1 MKKFLAIMLTFVL
14 CFGVLS
20 IAFAAEKET
29 AVPDGYTGVYTA
41 EDLDNIRNNLS
52 GKYILMNDID
62 LSSYGNWNP
71 IGTSEAPFTGELDG
85 NGYSVCGMTIDKEC
99 TDGEKMYFALFT
111 AMKNS
116 KVIDLNVLNINID
129 VKFTGTDS
137 DIFRAGALAGY
148 ANNCTIENCVA
159 SGNISLDGFNEG
171 DVGGF
176 FGKENMCFPTN
187 CVNYADIS
195 VTAEKVY
202 SINAGGISG
211 VAAAV
216 IKSSNYGNI
225 TVSSLKESY
234 GDCYV
239 GGIVGGVGNTLYG
252 SSVKNCYN
260 RGNVS
265 VDFSTPGVYIGGLIG
280 EGYIIINSY
289 NTGDISIPENFS
301 GYAGAVSG
309 NIVMSMLADES
320 GNSVKNIYYIN
331 DNMIPS
337 YVDEAIPEDYL
348 SELLVNVCLLTEEE
362 FKTQESFVGFDFDTV
377 WEMEEN
383 GYPILQNQPALPE
396 HIPVTPSTETT
407 IPTTTEL
414 STTQIVETTVTESTT
429 KETETTQPTTMV
441 PTTEAA
447 TTQPATE
454 ENTEPTTEESTTLL
468 ATETTTEPSTEPDDT
483 GEEPCWL
490 VRILKKIIDF
500 FVWIF
505 SALGC

>member
-20 IAFAAEKET
+20 IAFAAENET
-29 AVPDGYTGVYTA
+29 TVPDGYTGIYTA
-41 EDLDNIRNNLS
+41 EDLDGIRNNLS

-85 NGYSVCGMTIDKEC
+85 NGYSVCGMAIEKEC

-111 AMKNS
+111 AMKDAT
-116 KVIDLNVLNINID
+116 VIDLNLLNINID
-129 VKFTGTDS
+129 VKFTGADS

-211 VAAAV
+211 AAAFV

-239 GGIVGGVGNTLYG
+239 GGIVGSGGNILYA

-289 NTGDISIPENFS
+289 NTGDISIPESFS

-407 IPTTTEL
+407 IPTTTEPE
-414 STTQIVETTVTESTT
+414 TVETTVTEATT
-429 KETETTQPTTMV
+429 KETETTQP
-441 PTTEAA
+441 A
-447 TTQPATE
+447 TK
-454 ENTEPTTEESTTLL
+454 ENTEPTTEESTTLS
-468 ATETTTEPSTEPDDT
+468 ATEATTEPSTEPGDT
-483 GEEPCWL
+483 GEESCWL
-490 VRILKKIIDF
+490 IKIIKKIIGF
-500 FVWIF
+500 FSWIF
-505 SALGC
+505 SVLGC